1 MFIFSKFLSFIFSLG
16 KFGPTKSE
24 VCQIKWN
31 LVQGYIVY
39 AYFDLNVYF
48 FKILFFSYFFWQI
61 WSQNVKFFKL
71 TEIWYIG
78 RLLYAYFYF
87 IVYFS
92 NFLSFIFVQAN
103 LVPKPEVLQ
112 IDWNVIFWC
121 LFSQNFNH
129 SYFWANLVPQTEV
142 LHIDWS
148 LVQQWITIYMLN
160 MILMLIVISKHFV
173 IHIVLGKF
181 GPKAVLPINWN
192 LAFVYIINIICWQ

>member
-71 TEIWYIG
+71 TKIWYIG
-78 RLLYAYFYF
+78 RFYCLFFQIFCHSYSFRQIWSQNLKFFKLTEMSYFD
-87 IVYFS
+87 VYF
-92 NFLSFIFVQAN
+92 FKILI
-103 LVPKPEVLQ
+103 
-112 IDWNVIFWC
+112 ID
-121 LFSQNFNH
+121 L
-129 SYFWANLVPQTEV
+129 FWANLVPQFEV
-142 LHIDWS
+142 LHMGWNS
-148 LVQQWITIYMLN
+148 VQRCITIC
-160 MILMLIVISKHFV
+160 LIWF
-173 IHIVLGKF
+173 
-181 GPKAVLPINWN
+181 
-192 LAFVYIINIICWQ
+192 

>member
-78 RLLYAYFYF
+78 RFYCLFFQIFCHSYSFRQIWSQNLKFFKLTEMSYFDVYFFKILIIHIFGLIWSHKLKFSILTEIWCSVALLYA
-87 IVYFS
+87 
-92 NFLSFIFVQAN
+92 
-103 LVPKPEVLQ
+103 
-112 IDWNVIFWC
+112 
-121 LFSQNFNH
+121 
-129 SYFWANLVPQTEV
+129 
-142 LHIDWS
+142 
-148 LVQQWITIYMLN
+148 
-160 MILMLIVISKHFV
+160 
-173 IHIVLGKF
+173 
-181 GPKAVLPINWN
+181 
-192 LAFVYIINIICWQ
+192 